1 MFASSILDLLI
12 AGPDA
17 PSSSAPA
24 SGPRVP
30 FHSIPLTA
38 IISKRMM
45 HEKKIHPLLLR
56 LFSCIPYLM
65 QQLFMPFKF
74 AKMADFGK
82 ACKPV
87 TKIKEIP

>member
-1 MFASSILDLLI
+1 
-12 AGPDA
+12 
-17 PSSSAPA
+17 
-24 SGPRVP
+24 
-30 FHSIPLTA
+30 
-38 IISKRMM
+38 MM